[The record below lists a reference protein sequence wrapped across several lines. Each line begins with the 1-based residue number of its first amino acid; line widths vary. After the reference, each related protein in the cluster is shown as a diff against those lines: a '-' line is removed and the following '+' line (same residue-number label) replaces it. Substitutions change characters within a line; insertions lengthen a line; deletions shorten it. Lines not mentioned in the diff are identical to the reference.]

1 MALFLIAVAVLLS
14 PVAAWASGD
23 GGGNG
28 LISAI
33 GISIIAATA
42 LAFLA
47 YLTKQ
52 PLLLA
57 YIAAGVAIG
66 PQFGFGWVHDKDD
79 VRIIAHIGLILLLFM
94 IGLELDLKKLKE
106 SGKSLITAGL
116 LQFILCT
123 ALGLGFFTLLGFTR
137 LGAPMSTGFFGVKV
151 LWRLSTTCLFCC
163 IMLSSTTIVVKLLYE
178 KFESG
183 TPGLPPSPWGPGLQ
197 DIWPWWC

>member
-1 MALFLIAVAVLLS
+1 MFRKLRLPGKMFAGMTPMRLVRFKPRPAALFLIAVAVLLS
-14 PVAAWASGD
+14 PEAAWASGD
-23 GGGNG
+23 GGGIG

-33 GISIIAATA
+33 GISIIAATV
-42 LAFLA
+42 LAYVA

-57 YIAAGVAIG
+57 YIAAGAAIG

-123 ALGLGFFTLLGFTR
+123 ALGLGFFALLGFTI
-137 LGAPMSTGFFGVKV
+137 GAA
-151 LWRLSTTCLFCC
+151 L
-163 IMLSSTTIVVKLLYE
+163 
-178 KFESG
+178 
-183 TPGLPPSPWGPGLQ
+183 
-197 DIWPWWC
+197 

>member
-1 MALFLIAVAVLLS
+1 MAGLTSARFVRLRYRPPVLFLLSAAMLLT
-14 PVAAWASGD
+14 PEVAWASSD

-33 GISIIAATA
+33 GISIIAATV
-42 LAFLA
+42 LAYLA

-116 LQFILCT
+116 LQFLLCT
-123 ALGLGFFTLLGFTR
+123 ALGLGFFSLLGFTIGEPYEYR
-137 LGAPMSTGFFGVKV
+137 IFGVKV
-151 LWRLSTTCLFCC
+151 LGSEYDLFYLAVCMALEQHHHC
-163 IMLSSTTIVVKLLYE
+163 GETAL
-178 KFESG
+178 
-183 TPGLPPSPWGPGLQ
+183 
-197 DIWPWWC
+197 